1 MHQIQFSV
9 IKKPHKNLKTP
20 TYIVLIEPQNKM
32 RPVIKYWYMLLYHVY
47 SLGSSLSFHQA
58 LVQNLLILRQKN
70 VYKKYLFTLYYLAL
84 WRFQVLD
91 LSSSQTLSW
100 GFLYQFSW
108 PSLLI
113 WSPFEC
119 SEFHSICQGSLFL
132 WLKWNKENIISSWTR
147 WVIRNVFI

>member
-70 VYKKYLFTLYYLAL
+70 VYKNICLPFII
-84 WRFQVLD
+84 WHSDVFRFLIFLLLKLCLEVFYISFHDPHCWYD
-91 LSSSQTLSW
+91 LLLSVQN
-100 GFLYQFSW
+100 FIQFAKD
-108 PSLLI
+108 P
-113 WSPFEC
+113 C
-119 SEFHSICQGSLFL
+119 SFD
-132 WLKWNKENIISSWTR
+132 
-147 WVIRNVFI
+147 